1 MPRLNAHELVDIVLD
16 EGSFRS
22 LDAAPIRPA
31 GGISETYAAELAAA
45 ADKSGVD
52 EAVITGEGTI
62 SGRRVAVVVGEF
74 RFLAGSIGVAAAER
88 LVDAI
93 ERATLEGLP
102 LLAGPA
108 SGGTRMQEGTI
119 AFLSMVKITNAV
131 VAHKRAGLPYLVY
144 LRHPTT
150 GGVFASW
157 GSLGHVTVA
166 EPGSLIGFL
175 GPRVFEAIYG

>member
-22 LDAAPIRPA
+22 WDAAPIRPA

-93 ERATLEGLP
+93 ERDRK
-102 LLAGPA
+102 
-108 SGGTRMQEGTI
+108 STRLNSSHVAI
-119 AFLSMVKITNAV
+119 SYAV
-131 VAHKRAGLPYLVY
+131 FCLKTKKY
-144 LRHPTT
+144 
-150 GGVFASW
+150 
-157 GSLGHVTVA
+157 
-166 EPGSLIGFL
+166 IND
-175 GPRVFEAIYG
+175 

>member
-1 MPRLNAHELVDIVLD
+1 DSDELLAALSEAGIPSGTVRTLPEVYEWDQALSQGLKVSVDHPVLGDIDLPGPPLRFFDASGDGEVETTRSRHE
-16 EGSFRS
+16 
-22 LDAAPIRPA
+22 APPLL
-31 GGISETYAAELAAA
+31 AELAAA

-119 AFLSMVKITNAV
+119 AFLS
-131 VAHKRAGLPYLVY
+131 
-144 LRHPTT
+144 
-150 GGVFASW
+150 
-157 GSLGHVTVA
+157 
-166 EPGSLIGFL
+166 
-175 GPRVFEAIYG
+175 